1 MWHKAR
7 GIADR
12 YRISASK
19 VVDILPPLFAQY
31 FNPLKDEITFT
42 NKGNTGVLGIQLS
55 IYLPTEIN
63 EREKRYKIKQ
73 YLPSGSDKI
82 VILDHTA
89 TMSNGQ
95 FKGLQ
100 RYIVVVYF
108 NNINTLPSSE
118 YISKIT
124 TDIENILTDE

>member
-82 VILDHTA
+82 VVLDHTA

>member
-42 NKGNTGVLGIQLS
+42 KKGNTGVLGIQLS

-63 EREKRYKIKQ
+63 EREKRYKIKK

-82 VILDHTA
+82 VALDHTA